1 MQADPPVEERP
12 SPNRD
17 ARPPGVPI
25 DTVVLHY
32 TGMASGAA
40 ALDRLCDPAAEVS
53 AHYLIERDGRILRLV
68 AEEERAWHAG
78 RSFWA
83 GAERLNDRSIGIELV
98 NPGHA
103 HGLAPFPE
111 PQLTALVSLLRA
123 ILARRPIPPARVLG
137 HSDVAY
143 ERKLDPG
150 ERFPWARLARE
161 GLALWPARAGT
172 LAPDPAAADRC
183 LAAIGYR
190 PPGDPCARFR
200 ALAAFQRRFRPA
212 RVDGRLDA
220 ETMGLLE
227 AVTVLSNGGRGS
239 I

>member
-1 MQADPPVEERP
+1 M
-12 SPNRD
+12 
-17 ARPPGVPI
+17 PI

-40 ALDRLCDPAAEVS
+40 ALARLCDPAARVS

-103 HGLAPFPE
+103 HGLTPFPE
-111 PQLTALVSLLRA
+111 PQLAALLALLRA
-123 ILARRPIPPARVLG
+123 ILARRPVPPARVLG

-161 GLALWPARAGT
+161 GLALWPARAGIRP
-172 LAPDPAAADRC
+172 PDPAEADRC

-190 PPGDPCARFR
+190 PPGDPGARFQ
-200 ALAAFQRRFRPA
+200 ALAAFQRRFRPS

-227 AVTVLSNGGRGS
+227 AVTVLSNDGRGG